1 MKTKTMSALL
11 RAVLLAAGLLLAV
24 FFFLFLPFY
33 HTNRCCAMTET
44 LKTNTNRVPNP
55 LPAL

>member
-24 FFFLFLPFY
+24 FFVFLVLVFSP
-33 HTNRCCAMTET
+33 
-44 LKTNTNRVPNP
+44 
-55 LPAL
+55 